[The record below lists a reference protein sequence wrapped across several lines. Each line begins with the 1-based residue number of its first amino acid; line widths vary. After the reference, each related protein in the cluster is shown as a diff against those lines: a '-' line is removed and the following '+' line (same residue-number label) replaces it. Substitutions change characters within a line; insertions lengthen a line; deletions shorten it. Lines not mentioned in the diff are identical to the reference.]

1 MLGSP
6 MAVIGMVA
14 TAAAIGW
21 RLGRASALVRQG
33 VVVALV
39 PAPLHGEGQV
49 RIVCADA
56 ETNRPLE
63 VKEVMD
69 LRCRL

>member
-1 MLGSP
+1 MGSFTI
-6 MAVIGMVA
+6 IGLVA

-21 RLGRASALVRQG
+21 QLGRASALVRQG

-56 ETNRPLE
+56 ETNRPID
-63 VKEVMD
+63 VKQVVD
-69 LRCRL
+69 LR